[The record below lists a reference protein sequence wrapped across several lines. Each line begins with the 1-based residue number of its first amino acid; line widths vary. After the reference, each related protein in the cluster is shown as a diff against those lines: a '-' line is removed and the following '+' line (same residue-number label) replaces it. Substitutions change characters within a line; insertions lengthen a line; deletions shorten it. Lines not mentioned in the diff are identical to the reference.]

1 MSVLKKFAIS
11 VGAAGAMLGM
21 TAASAAIVGGIDFGN
36 LGNNHIE
43 TSTLAQTFVNG
54 VGQVSTAYGLV
65 STVNGDSTYCADGTA
80 NCSLYYMAT
89 NRVSFVNGNDL
100 YFDSTAVTIYYSALP
115 AANLLTQD
123 SAANLA
129 FISGLSTWATLNGE
143 NGVDPTAAGL
153 VSDTAGT
160 QVLTGTSISV
170 LGSGLLSMDIA
181 DGLGLAAVEA
191 FWDTNTI
198 GTFTGAFADTLGL
211 ERFSLVV
218 HDWGGAGLAWAAANP
233 ERIEKLVV
241 IDAVPLLAGY
251 RWHRTARL
259 WRTRGVGEV
268 VVGAMTGF
276 ALRRALPR
284 GVGSVA
290 AEHFDQGTQ
299 RAILRLYR
307 SAPPEALA
315 AHEERLA
322 ALKDVPTLVVWGKE
336 DPYIAPKYAKRYA
349 DALGGATVRVLSG
362 AGHWPWIDDAV
373 LYGEVVSFLR

>member
-1 MSVLKKFAIS
+1 
-11 VGAAGAMLGM
+11 M
-21 TAASAAIVGGIDFGN
+21 T
-36 LGNNHIE
+36 
-43 TSTLAQTFVNG
+43 
-54 VGQVSTAYGLV
+54 QV
-65 STVNGDSTYCADGTA
+65 
-80 NCSLYYMAT
+80 
-89 NRVSFVNGNDL
+89 
-100 YFDSTAVTIYYSALP
+100 
-115 AANLLTQD
+115 
-123 SAANLA
+123 
-129 FISGLSTWATLNGE
+129 
-143 NGVDPTAAGL
+143 
-153 VSDTAGT
+153 GT
-160 QVLTGTSISV
+160 QGLKVEGWAEDPWPVVMRTAPARGGATPPIVWLHGVPTSGDDWEPFLARAGGYAPDLPGFGRSSKR
-170 LGSGLLSMDIA
+170 G
-181 DGLGLAAVEA
+181 DGDFTLDGYAR
-191 FWDTNTI
+191 
-198 GTFTGAFADTLGL
+198 FTGAFADALGL

-251 RWHRTARL
+251 RWHRMARL

-268 VVGAMTGF
+268 IVGAMTGF

-362 AGHWPWIDDAV
+362 AGHWPWIDDAD